1 MHIHLHVVF
10 TRYEL
15 RKVLETNYAQVQF
28 TSSFQTGKLWSWEA
42 KESCPSLHG
51 VSDRSGNPVVLTLT
65 VCSCGL
71 HYPRERAGHIPYLI
85 EADILFPKPLLSLV
99 REPPYLSHSCCEFQ
113 QSTVKHF
120 SCVLR
125 CHKVQESIV
134 GGLEPIEQ
142 GHSSLGEK
150 QAAQFVLNTHSV
162 YINAWVAHV
171 HCLHRKQIQDSLG
184 QATQPSIA

>member
-10 TRYEL
+10 TCYEL

-28 TSSFQTGKLWSWEA
+28 IFSFHMGKLWPWEA
-42 KESCPSLHG
+42 KESCPSFHG
-51 VSDRSGNPVVLTLT
+51 VSDRSGNPVVLTPT
-65 VCSCGL
+65 VCSRGL
-71 HYPRERAGHIPYLI
+71 HYSRERAGRIPYLI

-99 REPPYLSHSCCEFQ
+99 REPPDLSHSCRELQ
-113 QSTVKHF
+113 QSTKKHL

-125 CHKVQESIV
+125 CHKVQKSIV

-162 YINAWVAHV
+162 YINAWVSHV
-171 HCLHRKQIQDSLG
+171 HRLHRKQIQDSLG